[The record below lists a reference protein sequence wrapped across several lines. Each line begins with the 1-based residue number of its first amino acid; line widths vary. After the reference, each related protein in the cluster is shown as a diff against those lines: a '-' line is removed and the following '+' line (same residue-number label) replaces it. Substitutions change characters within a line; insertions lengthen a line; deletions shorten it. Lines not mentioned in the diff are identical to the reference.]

1 MPSELGKKGLEMGLI
16 TQKQYDNLPP
26 HLVDAIV
33 NKKMKDKGMKM
44 KSKPKGG
51 KKGKANNKKKGKK

>member
-16 TQKQYDNLPP
+16 TQKQYDKLPP

-33 NKKMKDKGMKM
+33 KKKMKDMPKNK
-44 KSKPKGG
+44 KKPVKG
-51 KKGKANNKKKGKK
+51 KKGKKGKK